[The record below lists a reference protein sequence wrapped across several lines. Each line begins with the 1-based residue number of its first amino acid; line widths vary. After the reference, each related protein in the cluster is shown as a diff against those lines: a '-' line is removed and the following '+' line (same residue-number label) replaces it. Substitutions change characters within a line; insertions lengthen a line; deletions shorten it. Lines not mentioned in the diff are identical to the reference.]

1 MPYTAQCYRPN
12 AERGTTEVTTTEA
25 TPGGPRALASPDR
38 LHFPDLAATVHVDHV
53 PGGLADELPG
63 LYSSLYS
70 TLDWFLTHCLD
81 WFLTQ
86 GRPPNGACVLEEP
99 RHVLLF
105 DHNGGTVDVLN
116 RSFACAP
123 EDADRAC
130 RALFR
135 AFPGVH
141 RIHLDVMFPPEQLA
155 FPRRIVERL
164 EHMVIDLPA
173 SVDEYYG
180 SLSKSTRRHLRSYR
194 NRVRREFPDLQTETI
209 DPGERSQALVD
220 RLIEWKIQR
229 FREQDRIT
237 YWETNPAL
245 TRQTAALLRR
255 RGQCRITYIDG
266 KEAVIHLCFPVGDT
280 VFPLEGA
287 HDPAYDAYHLGFLA
301 MYETVC
307 AAIESGARRV
317 NLLERHG
324 RDEGAAGSSAGALD
338 LPGGVPLP
346 AQPAAVAR
354 RVVQGPAPPLPVRL
368 LRARAQGE
376 AVSRWRSAGA
386 LREAPAAGEVGAVTP
401 RLSAPEAA

>member
-1 MPYTAQCYRPN
+1 MPYTARCYRPN

-25 TPGGPRALASPDR
+25 PSGEPKSLGSPVR

-70 TLDWFLTHCLD
+70 TLDWFLTHC
-81 WFLTQ
+81 
-86 GRPPNGACVLEEP
+86 GRLPNGACILEEP

-123 EDADRAC
+123 RDADRIC

-155 FPRRIVERL
+155 FPRRTVERL

-209 DPGERSQALVD
+209 DPGERSPALVD

-229 FREQDRIT
+229 FREHDRIT

-245 TRQTAALLRR
+245 PRHIAALLRR

-301 MYETVC
+301 TYETVC

-317 NLLERHG
+317 NLLETTVETKARLGAQPVPSTYVAVFPSQLSRLRSLDESYKVLRRRSLSAYYELG
-324 RDEGAAGSSAGALD
+324 RRVRQY
-338 LPGGVPLP
+338 PGGEALARFAKRRRLEKWERSHP
-346 AQPAAVAR
+346 A
-354 RVVQGPAPPLPVRL
+354 
-368 LRARAQGE
+368 
-376 AVSRWRSAGA
+376 
-386 LREAPAAGEVGAVTP
+386 
-401 RLSAPEAA
+401 